1 MKISKSYTKQFCFK
15 DQKNI
20 GDRIVMKRWFNAQ
33 LKYWGVNGK
42 NLFKIWKLENLK
54 EIEDFNKKFS
64 KALEKLASS

>member
-1 MKISKSYTKQFCFK
+1 
-15 DQKNI
+15 
-20 GDRIVMKRWFNAQ
+20 MKRWFNAQ